1 MNLRSI
7 FDQTYPA
14 LVRFLYRRLGDQ
26 DLAEDLAQEAFVRLL
41 REEPER
47 PEAWLFTVAD
57 NLARDVG
64 RGTARRARRLTLLAG
79 ETEAGVP
86 AEGDRAVV
94 QAETVTEVREAL
106 GQLSAR
112 DQTLLLLHQEGMA
125 YRQLAETIGVKSSS
139 VAPLLARARDR
150 FLRAMSRRP
159 AARRAHGTPTPRQ
172 A

>member
-1 MNLRSI
+1 MSLRTL

-41 REEPER
+41 KEQPDR

-64 RGTARRARRLTLLAG
+64 RGTARRARRLTVLAG
-79 ETEAGVP
+79 ESPAEVP

-94 QAETVTEVREAL
+94 QAETVIQVREAL
-106 GQLSAR
+106 GQLSER
-112 DQTLLLLHQEGMA
+112 DQTLLLMHQEGVA
-125 YRQLAETIGVKSSS
+125 YRHLAATIGVKSSS

-150 FLRAMSRRP
+150 FLRAMNRRP
-159 AARRAHGTPTPRQ
+159 SREGTHAPTSRE

>member
-1 MNLRSI
+1 MNLRSL

-41 REEPER
+41 KEQPDR

-64 RGTARRARRLTLLAG
+64 RGTVRRARRLSLLASES
-79 ETEAGVP
+79 ETGVA

-106 GQLSAR
+106 GQLSER

-125 YRQLAETIGVKSSS
+125 YRQLAATIGVKSSS

-150 FLRAMSRRP
+150 FLRAMTRRS
-159 AARRAHGTPTPRQ
+159 ARRGSHAAPTSRK